1 MAIFISTI
9 YLSTGQAIKF
19 SRHSLNFIAFQ
30 NCVLQRDR
38 VLERRVLEKEYCIN
52 KTRSYQ
58 IKRSF
63 SDCSSKKKLCI
74 QKGWIVPRSSEVWIF
89 SKESSLVTIAEST
102 KIKNWKAIRMP
113 NNGTWIGCWL
123 AGLRRVGTLFEN
135 KMKKTRNAESE
146 IAWGEA

>member
-19 SRHSLNFIAFQ
+19 SRDSLNFIAFQ
-30 NCVLQRDR
+30 NRVLQRDR

-63 SDCSSKKKLCI
+63 SDCSSKKKPCI
-74 QKGWIVPRSSEVWIF
+74 QKG
-89 SKESSLVTIAEST
+89 
-102 KIKNWKAIRMP
+102 
-113 NNGTWIGCWL
+113 
-123 AGLRRVGTLFEN
+123 
-135 KMKKTRNAESE
+135 
-146 IAWGEA
+146 